1 MNVTI
6 TSKGQVTIPKAI
18 RNKLQLKTGDKLE
31 FILHQN
37 SVEIIP
43 VGGSVRRLKGMV
55 PKPDKAISL
64 DDMDQAVRNRSVN
77 DWD

>member
-64 DDMDQAVRNRSVN
+64 DDMDQAVRNRLVSR
-77 DWD
+77 

>member
-43 VGGSVRRLKGMV
+43 VGGSVRCLKGMV

-64 DDMDQAVRNRSVN
+64 DDMDQAVRNRLVSR
-77 DWD
+77 